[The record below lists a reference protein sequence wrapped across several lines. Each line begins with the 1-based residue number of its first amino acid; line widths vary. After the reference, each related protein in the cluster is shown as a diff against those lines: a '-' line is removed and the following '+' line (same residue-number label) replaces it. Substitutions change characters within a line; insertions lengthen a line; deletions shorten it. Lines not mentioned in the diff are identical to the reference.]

1 MRLTLRRAPF
11 SWKGMEGSGAT
22 SASTTRGGR
31 REDSVPD
38 ERAKPKRHF
47 IRFLPPPAD
56 IKLNLF
62 QFDLNRVTTETLPLL
77 CSDFTRENIVDLSI
91 SPLSGAFHLKWTIKR
106 MIQWPFCG

>member
-1 MRLTLRRAPF
+1 
-11 SWKGMEGSGAT
+11 MERSDAT

-62 QFDLNRVTTETLPLL
+62 QFDLSHVITEILPLL
-77 CSDFTRENIVDLSI
+77 YAVFTKKKIVDLSI
-91 SPLSGAFHLKWTIKR
+91 TSLFKVLHIKCS
-106 MIQWPFCG
+106 IICEQQ